1 MPHPSTSPHINP
13 IENGGSSRHYTGES
27 ANEAEIEA
35 AMLEE
40 WAAIPQD
47 WINEL
52 ILKQEHWVYIL
63 MDCHE

>member
-1 MPHPSTSPHINP
+1 M
-13 IENGGSSRHYTGES
+13 
-27 ANEAEIEA
+27 EA
-35 AMLEE
+35 AVLEE